1 MYDFEGETVLVTGG
15 TRGIGRAT
23 GRLFL
28 EHGATVVL
36 NYHDDDEAAER
47 TRSDFVAADL
57 PGEVHLRKFDIAD
70 ATAVDEAV
78 EVVWDEHGPIRH
90 LVNNAGVLANV
101 GPLVGMDKDDWDS
114 VLDVNL
120 DGAFNVTRA
129 VGKRMLLEGVD
140 GSIVN
145 VSSITARRGFAGEL
159 HYGASK
165 GGLVS
170 MTRSLA
176 RELGRRNIRV
186 NAVLPGY
193 TETSMADTG
202 HFPGASFEDF
212 REKEL
217 SRVPLERR
225 MADPEEIAEV
235 ITFVTSDRASYMTG
249 SEIRV
254 DGGRLA

>member
-15 TRGIGRAT
+15 TRGIGKEA

-36 NYHDDDEAAER
+36 NYHDDDEAAEQA
-47 TRSDFVAADL
+47 RSDL
-57 PGEVHLRKFDIAD
+57 SSTGPGEVHLGKFDVAD
-70 ATAVDEAV
+70 EVAVDEAV
-78 EVVWDEHGPIRH
+78 EAIWEEYGPIRH

-101 GPLVGMDKDDWDS
+101 GPLVGMERDDWDS
-114 VLDVNL
+114 VVDVNL
-120 DGAFNVTRA
+120 GGAFNVVRA
-129 VGKRMLLEGVD
+129 VGKRMVLAGID

-145 VSSITARRGFAGEL
+145 VSSITARRGFPGEI

-170 MTRSLA
+170 MTRALA

-186 NAVLPGY
+186 NVVLPGY
-193 TETSMADTG
+193 TKTSMADTG
-202 HFPGASFEDF
+202 HFPGADFEDF

-225 MADPEEIAEV
+225 MADPEEVAEV
-235 ITFVTSDRASYMTG
+235 IVFVASDRASYMTG